1 MQYEVRKVENSE
13 TSGSWSDNMAAESQ
27 ISPERW
33 YFWFQISSQ
42 VPDKSIEK
50 QIK

>member
-1 MQYEVRKVENSE
+1 MKYEKSKTVRPQDL
-13 TSGSWSDNMAAESQ
+13 GSDNMAAESQ